1 MNDKTDNTTPGRHV
15 TRRGFLHTTAAS
27 AAAVAAGLGAGRAYA
42 AGSDTLKVGLIGCGG
57 RGTGAAGNC
66 AAAADGVKITA
77 MGDLFNDRL
86 ERSKRR
92 LSRLGPGKFDVPADR
107 CFVGFDAYKKV
118 LASDVDMVILG
129 TPPHFRPAQL
139 AAAIQAGKHVFME
152 KPVAVDPAGIR
163 IVLAAAE
170 VATTKKLSIVAGT
183 QRRHQD
189 SYVET
194 IRRIHDGAIGE
205 IVAGQCYWNTGTLW
219 LRKRQEGWSEMEY
232 QIRNWLYYTWLSGD
246 HICEQHVHNIDVI
259 NWAMRAHP
267 TKAVGVGGRQVRTD
281 KAYGNIYDHFA
292 IEFEYENGARIFSMC
307 RQYRGATH
315 RVSERVVGTKGTADP
330 KGVIEGASPYRH
342 QGRSRDPY
350 VQEHANLIA
359 SIRGGKYLN
368 EGRQVAESTMTA
380 ILGRM
385 AAYTGREISWDWA
398 MQASKLDLTP
408 PKYIFGPNPV
418 PPVAMP
424 GKTRLI

>member
-1 MNDKTDNTTPGRHV
+1 MNEETTNTTSDGNV
-15 TRRGFLHTTAAS
+15 TRRNFLHSTATAS
-27 AAAVAAGLGAGRAYA
+27 AAAVAVGLGAGQVYA
-42 AGSDTLKVGLIGCGG
+42 AGSDMLKVGLIGCGG

-66 AAAADGVKITA
+66 ATAGGVKITA
-77 MGDLFNDRL
+77 MGDLFADRL
-86 ERSKRR
+86 ASSVGR
-92 LSRLGPGKFDVPADR
+92 LSRLGAERFDVPADR
-107 CFVGFDAYKKV
+107 RFVGFDAYQKV
-118 LASDVDMVILG
+118 LATDVDMVILG

-139 AAAIQAGKHVFME
+139 AAAIKAGKHVFME
-152 KPVAVDPAGIR
+152 KPVAVDPVGIR
-163 IVLAAAE
+163 SVFASSDLAKQ
-170 VATTKKLSIVAGT
+170 KKLAIVAGT
-183 QRRHQD
+183 QRRHQR
-189 SYVET
+189 SYIET
-194 IRRIHDGAIGE
+194 IKRIHDGAIGE
-205 IVAGQCYWNTGTLW
+205 IVGGQCYWNQGTLW
-219 LRKRQEGWSEMEY
+219 LRKRQEGWSDMEY

-246 HICEQHVHNIDVI
+246 HIVEQHVHNIDVI

-281 KAYGNIYDHFA
+281 KAYGNGYDHFA
-292 IEFEYENGARIFSMC
+292 IEFQYENGARILSMC
-307 RQYRGATH
+307 RQFQGASR

-330 KGVIEGASPYRH
+330 KGTIDGPKPYRH

-350 VQEHANLIA
+350 VQEHADLIA
-359 SIRGGKYLN
+359 SIRSGRPLN

-398 MQASKLDLTP
+398 MQVSKLDLTP
-408 PKYIFGPNPV
+408 PKYAFGPNPV